1 MRAALILRL
10 ARARRCAIAG
20 SVTRNDLATS
30 LVDAPPSRRRV
41 SATCASVERAGWQ
54 QVKMRRSRSSCTG
67 PSFPGKPGSSLS
79 GGSSAASPSS
89 SRPRDSRRRRSMARL
104 RAVVVIQAP
113 GLGGRPAPVHLRR
126 ATANAS
132 CTASSARSMSPKTR
146 IRAATDRPDSSR
158 KIRPTSA
165 SSSFRAAATSPTL
178 SGLGYVSER
187 ADLDR
192 LRDCCGGLRRPGERG
207 VEVFGLDDV
216 EAAEVF
222 LRFRKGAVGGQHL
235 VVGHAHDRG
244 GVGFVQGAAEEPGAC
259 RLHLLLEDADPLHEL
274 PHLLLAQW
282 LAGLALDGVHGQQ
295 VVRHVV
301 LLVLGGHI
309 PPLTPLRT
317 GLAQTD
323 TYQEKL
329 ARGG

>member
-20 SVTRNDLATS
+20 SLTRNDLATS

-67 PSFPGKPGSSLS
+67 PSFPAERGSWLF
-79 GGSSAASPSS
+79 GESSAASLSS
-89 SRPRDSRRRRSMARL
+89 SRPRDSRRKRSMARL

-113 GLGGRPAPVHLRR
+113 GLGGSPSPVHLRK

-132 CTASSARSMSPKTR
+132 CTASSATSMSPKTR
-146 IRAATDRPDSSR
+146 IRAA

-192 LRDCCGGLRRPGERG
+192 LRDSCGGLRRPSERG

-216 EAAEVF
+216 EAAQVF
-222 LRFRKGAVGGQHL
+222 LRLRKWAVGG
-235 VVGHAHDRG
+235 
-244 GVGFVQGAAEEPGAC
+244 
-259 RLHLLLEDADPLHEL
+259 
-274 PHLLLAQW
+274 
-282 LAGLALDGVHGQQ
+282 
-295 VVRHVV
+295 
-301 LLVLGGHI
+301 
-309 PPLTPLRT
+309 
-317 GLAQTD
+317 
-323 TYQEKL
+323 
-329 ARGG
+329 

>member
-67 PSFPGKPGSSLS
+67 PSFPGEPGSSLS
-79 GGSSAASPSS
+79 GESCAASLSS
-89 SRPRDSRRRRSMARL
+89 SRPRDSRRKRSMARL

-113 GLGGRPAPVHLRR
+113 GLGGRPSPVHLRR

-132 CTASSARSMSPKTR
+132 CTASSATSMSPKTR

-165 SSSFRAAATSPTL
+165 WSSLGAASPSRTS
-178 SGLGYVSER
+178 SGLGCPER
-187 ADLDR
+187 TDLDWLPDR
-192 LRDCCGGLRRPGERG
+192 GGGLRRPGERR
-207 VEVFGLDDV
+207 VEVLGLDDV

-222 LRFRKGAVGGQHL
+222 LQLHEGAVGGHHL
-235 VVGHAHDRG
+235 AAGDAHHGG
-244 GVGFVQGAAEEPGAC
+244 GVGLVQGAAEDPGAR
-259 RLHLLLEDADPLHEL
+259 RLHLLVEGLDLLPGLLRLLVGHRLAD
-274 PHLLLAQW
+274 
-282 LAGLALDGVHGQQ
+282 LAGNVVDRQQ
-295 VVRHVV
+295 VLRH
-301 LLVLGGHI
+301 GG
-309 PPLTPLRT
+309 PPPRWAGISRPSPHYERASPRLT
-317 GLAQTD
+317 
-323 TYQEKL
+323 
-329 ARGG
+329 RGPRKPVKG

>member
-20 SVTRNDLATS
+20 SVTRNDFATS
-30 LVDAPPSRRRV
+30 LVETPPSRRRV
-41 SATCASVERAGWQ
+41 SATCASLERAGWQ

-67 PSFPGKPGSSLS
+67 LSFPGAPGSSLP
-79 GGSSAASPSS
+79 GEITAASLSS
-89 SRPRDSRRRRSMARL
+89 SRPRDSRRKRSMARL

-113 GLGGRPAPVHLRR
+113 GLGGSPSPGHLRR

-132 CTASSARSMSPKTR
+132 CTASSATSMSPKTR
-146 IRAATDRPDSSR
+146 IKAAMDRPDSSR

-192 LRDCCGGLRRPGERG
+192 LRDCCGGLRRPSERG

-216 EAAEVF
+216 EAAQVF
-222 LRFRKGAVGGQHL
+222 LRLRKWAVGGQHL
-235 VVGHAHDRG
+235 VVGHACDRG
-244 GVGFVQGAAEEPGAC
+244 GVWFVQGAAEDPGAC
-259 RLHLLLEDADPLHEL
+259 RLHLLLEDADPFHEL
-274 PHLLLAQW
+274 PHLLLGHRV
-282 LAGLALDGVHGQQ
+282 AGLALNPVDGQQ
-295 VVRHVV
+295 VVRHC
-301 LLVLGGHI
+301 GPPRAGRGH
-309 PPLTPLRT
+309 PASHPTTNGLRP
-317 GLAQTD
+317 D
-323 TYQEKL
+323 
-329 ARGG
+329 